1 MLYKKRAFIIMVL
14 IAGLLANF
22 WLGSRYP
29 AIDEKAAM
37 AGEAV
42 LEDVL
47 SFEAR
52 YRPEPD
58 DPLWER
64 VGKSTVNWT
73 LTNRQGMTFGVL
85 LASLVLTL
93 LQFWPLSKGPPRT
106 MRDILKGILIGTP
119 LGVCVN
125 CAAPIAFG
133 MNRRGVR
140 HGTSLATMFTSPSFN
155 ILVLTMMFSLLP
167 LYMALTKVAI
177 TLLFLLL
184 VLPLLLRFSDS
195 AKPSAQ
201 PDVDTAAGSAGAALP
216 VAEGW
221 FQAVWGL
228 AGALWRNF
236 LFIVIRT
243 VPLMLLAGFLGSLM
257 ANLVPLESFAG
268 WKSGLGAMAAV
279 AILGTF
285 APVPIAFDMVLIQ
298 ALYVAGL
305 PPEFT
310 MILLVTLG
318 MYSIYAYLIVSRML
332 SVRFASSAFVAVAA
346 LGLGSGY
353 FAGAFDDFLNQR
365 NAAIFQAQFA
375 GPRADE
381 AQALPDRAAR
391 PGEPPGQAE
400 NFRTGHPDTGG
411 ERVYSTD
418 GLAVESFAFQA
429 RSDRGET
436 LFDQRTGL
444 SWGLPTDK
452 PKLMDL
458 MLPFSQGRGIASG
471 DFDDDGWTD
480 LAVATHRGVELY
492 RNQHGERFEAVP
504 LRMPVDSGVNSLLVA
519 FADLNNDGCLDLF
532 LGAFGAND
540 YILVNDCQG
549 LKSARWVPLPK
560 QQGLM
565 TQAASLAD
573 TDRDGDLDLL
583 VGNWFFLIPRTAPS
597 PRNVNYMVE
606 NRGNLDFESRPLDE
620 IHGATLSVL
629 LSDFNGD
636 GLTDR
641 IVGNDYQEPD
651 AFYLGQGAAGFEP
664 VPAGGMIPES
674 GLATMSIDTGDID
687 NDLDMDIFL
696 SGKVNDFS
704 QVRHREGSLQER
716 RRFVL
721 QRRKAFE
728 QDYCALFTDPVDA
741 RACELQF
748 QYQQLMRG
756 TSLSPCRKLATRAQ
770 QDECMVTLQVKN
782 SLIRRD
788 WSFCSRIPAAIF
800 PIHSE
805 VCEAYADFSATA
817 LANDPGYQYLDQGAI
832 PQQSQGNVLLV
843 QQADGHFASLAGE
856 FGVADGHWAWTA
868 RFADLD
874 QDGWQDLYLVNGW
887 WLESSLYSNNF
898 FHNRQGKGFD
908 SRAEEFGLQS
918 DLKQHAFTLLD
929 IDRDGDLDI
938 VTRSSAGDMQVR
950 LNGEQ
955 ANHSIMFEFRDHV
968 ANRFGVGNRVTIYY
982 GPDGE
987 QHQIREI
994 KAGGGFVSFDA
1005 PVAHFG
1011 LGAAETVDRVV
1022 IDWSDGS
1029 QSEVPGPLAAG
1040 HLYRVHREPPIT
1052 D

>member
-1 MLYKKRAFIIMVL
+1 
-14 IAGLLANF
+14 
-22 WLGSRYP
+22 
-29 AIDEKAAM
+29 
-37 AGEAV
+37 
-42 LEDVL
+42 
-47 SFEAR
+47 
-52 YRPEPD
+52 
-58 DPLWER
+58 
-64 VGKSTVNWT
+64 
-73 LTNRQGMTFGVL
+73 
-85 LASLVLTL
+85 
-93 LQFWPLSKGPPRT
+93 
-106 MRDILKGILIGTP
+106 
-119 LGVCVN
+119 
-125 CAAPIAFG
+125 
-133 MNRRGVR
+133 
-140 HGTSLATMFTSPSFN
+140 
-155 ILVLTMMFSLLP
+155 
-167 LYMALTKVAI
+167 
-177 TLLFLLL
+177 
-184 VLPLLLRFSDS
+184 
-195 AKPSAQ
+195 
-201 PDVDTAAGSAGAALP
+201 
-216 VAEGW
+216 
-221 FQAVWGL
+221 
-228 AGALWRNF
+228 
-236 LFIVIRT
+236 
-243 VPLMLLAGFLGSLM
+243 
-257 ANLVPLESFAG
+257 
-268 WKSGLGAMAAV
+268 
-279 AILGTF
+279 
-285 APVPIAFDMVLIQ
+285 
-298 ALYVAGL
+298 
-305 PPEFT
+305 
-310 MILLVTLG
+310 
-318 MYSIYAYLIVSRML
+318 
-332 SVRFASSAFVAVAA
+332 
-346 LGLGSGY
+346 
-353 FAGAFDDFLNQR
+353 
-365 NAAIFQAQFA
+365 
-375 GPRADE
+375 
-381 AQALPDRAAR
+381 
-391 PGEPPGQAE
+391 
-400 NFRTGHPDTGG
+400 
-411 ERVYSTD
+411 
-418 GLAVESFAFQA
+418 
-429 RSDRGET
+429 
-436 LFDQRTGL
+436 
-444 SWGLPTDK
+444 
-452 PKLMDL
+452 
-458 MLPFSQGRGIASG
+458 
-471 DFDDDGWTD
+471 
-480 LAVATHRGVELY
+480 
-492 RNQHGERFEAVP
+492 
-504 LRMPVDSGVNSLLVA
+504 
-519 FADLNNDGCLDLF
+519 
-532 LGAFGAND
+532 
-540 YILVNDCQG
+540 
-549 LKSARWVPLPK
+549 
-560 QQGLM
+560 
-565 TQAASLAD
+565 
-573 TDRDGDLDLL
+573 
-583 VGNWFFLIPRTAPS
+583 
-597 PRNVNYMVE
+597 MVE
-606 NRGNLDFESRPLDE
+606 NRGNLDFESQPIDE

-728 QDYCALFTDPVDA
+728 QDYCALFSDPGDK
-741 RACELQF
+741 RACEVQF

-756 TSLSPCRKLATRAQ
+756 TSLSPCRKLATQAQ

-788 WSFCSRIPAAIF
+788 WSFCSRIPADKF

-805 VCEAYADFSATA
+805 VCEAYADFGATA

-843 QQADGHFASLAGE
+843 QQAEGRFASLAGE
-856 FGVADGHWAWTA
+856 LGVADGHWAWTA

-908 SRAEEFGLQS
+908 SRAEEFGLAS

-938 VTRSSAGDMQVR
+938 VTRSLAGDMQVR

-955 ANHSIMFEFRDHV
+955 ANHSIMFEFRDHM

-987 QHQIREI
+987 QHQIREL